1 MSRAALWGAHGAA
14 LGFASPAGSSAKKWG
29 MQQPRVPCELQDVSS
44 MVHSPQ
50 SHGALSGEGT
60 LRGGEAAFSD
70 MGTNIGVQLLQ
81 ERTAEG

>member
-1 MSRAALWGAHGAA
+1 
-14 LGFASPAGSSAKKWG
+14 
-29 MQQPRVPCELQDVSS
+29 

-50 SHGALSGEGT
+50 SHGALSGEGA

>member
-29 MQQPRVPCELQDVSS
+29 MQQPRVPCELQDMSS
-44 MVHSPQ
+44 MVHSPK
-50 SHGALSGEGT
+50 SHGALSGEGA